1 MSEETGLL
9 YGLATGIGSMPHL
22 NINSALQLIRENLPF
37 GPHWPQLPQRG
48 KAETFVRQYLNPL
61 IMLEM
66 VETEKGETP
75 FFYDYKDD
83 WLEKM
88 EKFYHLYLECC
99 HNADKGADISF
110 FSFPRDTASGFYK
123 FLDEQWGTLSGKP
136 IFLKGQV
143 SGPLT
148 VGLQV
153 NSGDQSA
160 AFYRDDLRDIINK
173 SIALNARFQV
183 RLLKQHFSLPV
194 VIFIDEPSLL
204 AYGHSSYLS
213 LSREQITGSIEE
225 VIQAVKDEGALC
237 GVHCCSGVDWS
248 ILFQLPLD
256 VVSFDAYSY
265 MDSMLVYPKEMNNFL
280 DRGGCLGWGLV
291 PTSDAIDYENEF
303 SLQERFWVGIRRLSR
318 MGVNHDL
325 LVKQFILTPSCGVGT
340 LSLSQSEKVYRTTFQ
355 LQKLLWDAS
364 N

>member
-1 MSEETGLL
+1 LSEKTGIL
-9 YGLATGIGSMPHL
+9 YGLATGIGSMPHH

-37 GPHWPQLPQRG
+37 GPHWPQLPKRD

-61 IMLEM
+61 LKLEM

-75 FFYDYKDD
+75 FFYDNKDD
-83 WLEKM
+83 WLEKL
-88 EKFYHLYLECC
+88 EKFYQLFLECC
-99 HNADKGADISF
+99 QNSDEREDN
-110 FSFPRDTASGFYK
+110 FSFPRETASGFYK
-123 FLDEQWGTLSGKP
+123 FLEEQWGTLSMKP
-136 IFLKGQV
+136 LFLKGQV

-153 NSGDQSA
+153 NAGDHSPS
-160 AFYRDDLRDIINK
+160 FYRDDLRDIIIK

-204 AYGHSSYLS
+204 AYGQSAYVS
-213 LSREQITGSIEE
+213 LSREKIADSIKQ
-225 VIQAVKDEGALC
+225 VIQAVNDEGALC

-265 MDSMLVYPKEMNNFL
+265 MDSMLVYANELNNFL
-280 DRGGCLGWGLV
+280 NRGGCLGWGLV
-291 PTSDAIDYENEF
+291 PTSDAIVQENEF
-303 SLQERFWVGIRRLSR
+303 TLQERFRDGIRRLSR
-318 MGVNHDL
+318 MGVNSDL
-325 LVKQFILTPSCGVGT
+325 LAKQFILTPSCGVG
-340 LSLSQSEKVYRTTFQ
+340 SLTISQSDKVYQTTFQ
-355 LQKLLWDAS
+355 LQKLLGDRDQS
-364 N
+364 I

>member
-1 MSEETGLL
+1 MSEVTGFL

-22 NINSALQLIRENLPF
+22 SIDSALQLIRENLPL
-37 GPHWPQLPQRG
+37 GPHWPQLPKRG

-61 IMLEM
+61 LKLEM
-66 VETEKGETP
+66 VDTEKGETP
-75 FFYDYKDD
+75 FFYDDKDD
-83 WLEKM
+83 WLEKV
-88 EKFYHLYLECC
+88 EKFYHLYLNCC
-99 HNADKGADISF
+99 QNADKGADILF
-110 FSFPRDTASGFYK
+110 FSFPRETASGFYK
-123 FLDEQWGTLSGKP
+123 FLDEQWGTLSRKP

-153 NSGDQSA
+153 NAGDQSA

-204 AYGHSSYLS
+204 AYGQSSYIS
-213 LSREQITGSIEE
+213 LSREQISSSIGQ
-225 VIQAVKDEGALC
+225 VIQAVKDEGAFC

-265 MDSMLVYPKEMNNFL
+265 LDSMLVYPKEMNDFL
-280 DRGGCLGWGLV
+280 NRGGCLGWGLV
-291 PTSDAIDYENEF
+291 PTSDVIDHENAL
-303 SLQERFWVGIRRLSR
+303 SLKDRFLNGIRRLSR
-318 MGVNHDL
+318 MGVNPDL
-325 LVKQFILTPSCGVGT
+325 LARQFILTPSCGVGT
-340 LSLSQSEKVYRTTFQ
+340 LSLPQSEKVYRTTFQ
-355 LQKLLWDAS
+355 LQQILSEAS
-364 N
+364 Y